1 MLEMLYLF
9 SMHISRMVRIGL
21 LKLTKIKLVY
31 KCILPIF
38 FIEFIVP
45 LLKTDSRKL
54 ICIISFLYRT
64 LIIVCWRDGDLNDR
78 HIFKIKRVEKILQ
91 IMLLFKSKKWTTYVH
106 INSMWCF
113 FKYTKEVQ
121 IESTHFKNSTT
132 GSK

>member
-1 MLEMLYLF
+1 MNV
-9 SMHISRMVRIGL
+9 SCHIFYRIHSSF
-21 LKLTKIKLVY
+21 T
-31 KCILPIF
+31 
-38 FIEFIVP
+38 
-45 LLKTDSRKL
+45 KTDTRKL

-132 GSK
+132 GRNCIIKAVMNIFFLMQLNNVYQRIYYWNI

>member
-9 SMHISRMVRIGL
+9 SIHISRMLHYMSNENYTCKLMYLATFFYRIHSSF
-21 LKLTKIKLVY
+21 T
-31 KCILPIF
+31 
-38 FIEFIVP
+38 
-45 LLKTDSRKL
+45 KTDTRKL